1 MKGNKINFFVQDVNV
16 WKKNHQFKGLGS
28 VMTWLEVWKS
38 IREKPVKKCFVE
50 DLNSL
55 EKEKSFGGS
64 RSVLLC
70 IEVLRKAILLQ
81 YFTYIFFTRSTKS
94 GHEIYFFTFEKYIIW
109 TK

>member
-1 MKGNKINFFVQDVNV
+1 MTRNKKSGHEIYFQL
-16 WKKNHQFKGLGS
+16 KKIYIYNK
-28 VMTWLEVWKS
+28 
-38 IREKPVKKCFVE
+38 E

-81 YFTYIFFTRSTKS
+81 YFTYIFLTRSTKS
-94 GHEIYFFTFEKYIIW
+94 GHEIYFFTFEKYIIR

>member
-1 MKGNKINFFVQDVNV
+1 MIRSLEKYKGKTSQ
-16 WKKNHQFKGLGS
+16 KS
-28 VMTWLEVWKS
+28 V
-38 IREKPVKKCFVE
+38 FVE

-81 YFTYIFFTRSTKS
+81 YFTYIFLTRSTKS
-94 GHEIYFFTFEKYIIW
+94 GHEIYFFTFEKYIIR

>member
-1 MKGNKINFFVQDVNV
+1 MFWLGKCHDNDMIRSLEKYKGKTSQ
-16 WKKNHQFKGLGS
+16 KS
-28 VMTWLEVWKS
+28 VL
-38 IREKPVKKCFVE
+38 VE
-50 DLNSL
+50 DLNYL

-81 YFTYIFFTRSTKS
+81 YFTYIFLTRSTKS
-94 GHEIYFFTFEKYIIW
+94 GHEIYFFTFEKYIIR